1 MNLDTVADIIPYTIA
16 VGHGQDLLMYL
27 QDVRDIQFTAP
38 EVHIEFRNGNF
49 VVKNSKENLSDLALQ
64 QSANRDNKTPGGV
77 IGLTHKESN
86 LIRQRATVVSSV
98 KAMTHVGSK
107 LSSCHRELRKF
118 RTDRDVSEA
127 QKFYNA
133 MGDMINSCDI
143 SFQILCYVGKYCDQ

>member
-64 QSANRDNKTPGGV
+64 QSANRDTKTPGGV

-86 LIRQRATVVSSV
+86 LIRHYSTLAQRATVVSSV

-127 QKFYNA
+127 QKF
-133 MGDMINSCDI
+133 
-143 SFQILCYVGKYCDQ
+143 L